1 MNDTKQ
7 KTLELAYLIL
17 RLTMGVNMLT
27 HGIARMLNLEGF
39 NTWMIGQFSKTILPE
54 FMVSIS
60 SYLIPF
66 VELIIGILLI
76 LGLFTSRTLLVGAL
90 LIVALVFGSGLQEN
104 WNIMSSQMIYAIF
117 FFILSYFIELNRY
130 SIDAIREKVELL

>member
-1 MNDTKQ
+1 MNDSKQ

-66 VELIIGILLI
+66 IELIIGILLI

-130 SIDAIREKVELL
+130 SIDGFRKKNK